1 MSFEIEG
8 WLENRAWSW
17 DLGGGCKIPK
27 MAETGISNSGFC
39 LFLDQRRNDNGLFGL
54 LHGCARPPAP
64 LPFHLLE
71 MSSERNLTDC
81 YPSSFPSLKSGLYL
95 CFFTKVGFWFGIAG
109 KGWEAHFTPLLL
121 WAIIYY
127 GRIRS
132 CWLCTRATLLLL
144 EIIRLNCR

>member
-1 MSFEIEG
+1 VE
-8 WLENRAWSW
+8 LVLA
-17 DLGGGCKIPK
+17 GGGCKIPK
-27 MAETGISNSGFC
+27 MTETGISNSGFC
-39 LFLDQRRNDNGLFGL
+39 LFLDQRRNDNGLLGF

-71 MSSERNLTDC
+71 MSSERNLADC

-95 CFFTKVGFWFGIAG
+95 CFFTNVGFGFGIAG

-127 GRIRS
+127 DRIRS
-132 CWLCTRATLLLL
+132 CFTMYTSCFGVVG
-144 EIIRLNCR
+144 IIRLNCR